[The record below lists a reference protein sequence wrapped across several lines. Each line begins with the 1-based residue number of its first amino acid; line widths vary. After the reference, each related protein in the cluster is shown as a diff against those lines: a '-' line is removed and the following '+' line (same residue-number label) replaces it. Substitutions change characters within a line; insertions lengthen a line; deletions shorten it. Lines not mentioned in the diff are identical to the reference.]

1 MQRIAEQVQKL
12 VTTKEILNDDSPM
25 DKILSEQAV
34 KKIHDAGHCEL
45 HEIQQRTYKVHCQ
58 RCYSYIEAGFQVC
71 PCGGKL
77 NMSEEMLSSIRQ
89 KIKQLIAD
97 AYMTFQG
104 TRGARH
110 GVQPWQKHHYVAKE
124 FMRKIHKKG
133 NVYVDS

>member
-12 VTTKEILNDDSPM
+12 VTTKEILKDDSPM

-45 HEIQQRTYKVHCQ
+45 HEIQQRTNNVYCQ

-71 PCGGKL
+71 PCRGKL

-89 KIKQLIAD
+89 KYKQPIAD

-124 FMRKIHKKG
+124 FMRKIRKKG

>member
-12 VTTKEILNDDSPM
+12 LTTKEILNDDSPM

-45 HEIQQRTYKVHCQ
+45 HEMQQRTNKVHCQ

-77 NMSEEMLSSIRQ
+77 SMSEEMLSSIRQ
-89 KIKQLIAD
+89 KYKQLIAD

-110 GVQPWQKHHYVAKE
+110 GVQPWQKHHYIAKE